1 MNERLLPFVIETN
14 SQLELN
20 QKLMEL
26 IKNSNNPRLLLFYGA
41 SRQGKSTTLNQI
53 IKGNINSWKY
63 INKKP
68 FEAKTC
74 QKKITEGCNIFG
86 PVKCSELLKRHQ
98 IDEYIKEDFD
108 IFFCDTEGLFS
119 LDKQSKTLI
128 PGILT
133 LLQVCT
139 LSVIMINSNPDSNT
153 IKQISSEM
161 YFSKLLKKINKEI
174 ISPLISIYIS
184 GFQVDINNKNID
196 DIKGEYQYE
205 RDNASK
211 KILSTINKLY
221 PDLNIDLKDFNV
233 IPGGPYDRYNEDEP
247 DHNDIKVKLYWD
259 SIKDIVKIFVKHSN
273 SISNYNSDKLIKLIS
288 IVFDIFK
295 EFTELPHFP
304 DLSNILLNHINNLFK
319 KYSEESF
326 EKIKKVI
333 KINLKNNYEKYYNI
347 LKNKNDAEKELNLII
362 EKDMIEIYKS
372 FIPEKIENFYKDG
385 INKLREV
392 IEFQFEEEFKNKYN
406 EIISNNYINNEI
418 IIIKNEINYAQFK
431 EEINMDNVKNYEKI
445 WNNIEIKNNKL
456 FVYFKNEKPQNIINL
471 KNEVINLIDKIINDL
486 ISQKK
491 IWKIFFDEKKMIIT
505 QRINNKL
512 EYICN
517 EIRYQEDFNILINK
531 ENLLKELINEYE
543 RKDDIHNLN
552 NDKKIHIIDY
562 IKSEFNNV
570 YNKIIVTLIKKKP
583 KWENKL
589 KNIQKRINEVLNYY
603 IETIFLG
610 KTFQNEINEEL
621 GSKKILLS
629 KIPKDLMEDDEII
642 DENKQNQIDK
652 LKNEEVNKIVEL
664 FYQRTKDLLVFE
676 KYLFDIKKQC
686 EKIADEKIKNLMD
699 NFQYI
704 EDKII
709 FESDD
714 FYNLLM
720 QKLSLNIYNNN
731 KIKDLI
737 KKISDEKAYE
747 YNKVLVPKKCQSWKE
762 TKESIKKKLN
772 NKCIEFINEVMYN
785 KSYKEDVIYNIN
797 DLDNLLKSLN
807 IFDGIPSYKINKIK
821 KLKNKMIENTKQI
834 INNEKNK
841 LPTWKDKKEIIIEKC
856 KAKMLSVSSDD
867 LNEHEPYNDTNEIP
881 EILLSHI
888 NPIISE
894 LNNDKNKL
902 NEILLPLNDDANI
915 IAKEYISRK
924 RKRLKE
930 REEKIEEDKK
940 YSEAVFRYIEKLRNE
955 RNDAEHKYYAE
966 KAKNQNNYYY

>member
-326 EKIKKVI
+326 EKIEKEI

-406 EIISNNYINNEI
+406 EIISNNYINDEI

-589 KNIQKRINEVLNYY
+589 KNIQKRINEILNYY
-603 IETIFLG
+603 IDTIFLG

-747 YNKVLVPKKCQSWKE
+747 YNKVLVPKKCQSWEKI
-762 TKESIKKKLN
+762 KESIEKKLN

-807 IFDGIPSYKINKIK
+807 IFDGIPSYKINIIE

-924 RKRLKE
+924 INRTS
-930 REEKIEEDKK
+930 
-940 YSEAVFRYIEKLRNE
+940 Y
-955 RNDAEHKYYAE
+955 
-966 KAKNQNNYYY
+966 